1 MAKMKLRKAEELF
14 FRIIMFLAT
23 TIILLA
29 LCMIIFTILRRGLPA
44 VSWSMISQLPKGGFY
59 FGKEGGIL
67 NAILGSVYLA
77 FGASILAFLI
87 GLPVSLYINIHL
99 HKNRKLV
106 SAIRFM
112 LDVMW
117 GIPSIVYGA
126 FGFSVMIAL
135 GMRSSLLA
143 GMLTVT
149 LFIIPIMIRAIDE
162 VMKTVPKG
170 LLEATLS
177 LGSTKSETAYRVYFR
192 QCISGVTTAL
202 LLSFGRAI
210 GDAASVL
217 FTTGYTD
224 NLPTSL
230 MQPTATLPLAIFF
243 QLSSPIAEVK
253 ERAYASAVILTV
265 IILIIS
271 LVSRVSAR
279 KYLKNKIK

>member
-1 MAKMKLRKAEELF
+1 MNRLKIRKAEELF
-14 FRIIMFLAT
+14 FRVIMFLAT
-23 TIILLA
+23 SVILLA
-29 LCMIIFTILRRGLPA
+29 LCMIIFSILRKGLPA
-44 VSWSMISQLPKGGFY
+44 LSWSMISQLPKGGFY

-67 NAILGSVYLA
+67 NAIMGSVYLA
-77 FGASILAFLI
+77 FDATFLAFLI
-87 GLPVSLYINIHL
+87 GLPVALYINIHL
-99 HKNRKLV
+99 HKRKKLV
-106 SAIRFM
+106 NGIRFM

-126 FGFSVMIAL
+126 FGFTVML
-135 GMRSSLLA
+135 YFGMRSSLLA

-162 VMKTVPKG
+162 VLKTVPTG

-177 LGSTKSETAYRVYFR
+177 LGSTKSETAYKVYFK
-192 QCISGVTTAL
+192 QGISGIVTAL

-224 NLPTSL
+224 NMPTSL
-230 MQPTATLPLAIFF
+230 LQPTATLPLAIFF

-253 ERAYASAVILTV
+253 ERAYASAVILTL
-265 IILIIS
+265 IILFIS
-271 LVSRVSAR
+271 LVSRISSR
-279 KYLKNKIK
+279 HYHKHKIK

>member
-1 MAKMKLRKAEELF
+1 MAKLGFRKAEELF
-14 FRIIMFLAT
+14 FRIVMFLAT
-23 TIILLA
+23 TVILLA
-29 LCMIIFTILRRGLPA
+29 LLMIIFTILRKGLAA
-44 VSWSMISQLPKGGFY
+44 VSWSMVSQLPKGGFY

-67 NAILGSVYLA
+67 NAILGSLYLA
-77 FGASILAFLI
+77 VGASLLAFVI

-99 HKNRKLV
+99 HKNTKLV
-106 SAIRFM
+106 NAIRFM

-126 FGFSVMIAL
+126 FGFTVML
-135 GMRSSLLA
+135 YFGMRSSLLA

-162 VMKTVPKG
+162 VMKTVPTG

-177 LGSTKSETAYRVYFR
+177 LGSTRSETAYRVYFK
-192 QCISGVTTAL
+192 QCIAGVTTAL

-230 MQPTATLPLAIFF
+230 TQPTATLPLAIFF

-279 KYLKNKIK
+279 TYLKHKIK

>member
-1 MAKMKLRKAEELF
+1 MKIQQVRKAEEFF
-14 FRIIMFLAT
+14 FRVVMFLAT
-23 TIILLA
+23 SLILLA
-29 LCMIIFTILRRGLPA
+29 LCMIIYSILFNGLPA
-44 VSWSMISQLPKGGFY
+44 LSWDMIFKLPKGGFY

-67 NAILGSVYLA
+67 NAILGSIYLA
-77 FGASILAFLI
+77 MGATILALLI
-87 GLPVSLYINIHL
+87 GLPVSLFINIHL
-99 HKNRKLV
+99 KKFQKLV
-106 SAIRFM
+106 NGIRFM

-126 FGFSVMIAL
+126 FGFTVMIYF

-143 GMLTVT
+143 GIITVT
-149 LFIIPIMIRAIDE
+149 LFIIPIMVRGIDE
-162 VMKTVPKG
+162 VMKTVPAG
-170 LLEATLS
+170 LLESALS
-177 LGSTKSETAYRVYFR
+177 LGSTRSETAYKVYFR

-210 GDAASVL
+210 GDAAAVL

-230 MQPTATLPLAIFF
+230 SQPTATLPLAIFF

-253 ERAYASAVILTV
+253 ERAYASAVILTF

-271 LVSRVSAR
+271 FVSRVYAR
-279 KYLKNKIK
+279 RYQKNKIN

>member
-1 MAKMKLRKAEELF
+1 MKIQQVRKAEEFF
-14 FRIIMFLAT
+14 FRVVMFLAT
-23 TIILLA
+23 SLILLA
-29 LCMIIFTILRRGLPA
+29 LCMIIYSILFNGLPA
-44 VSWSMISQLPKGGFY
+44 LSWDMIFKLPKGGFY

-67 NAILGSVYLA
+67 NAILGSIYLA
-77 FGASILAFLI
+77 MGATILALLI
-87 GLPVSLYINIHL
+87 GLPVSLFINIHL
-99 HKNRKLV
+99 KKFQKLV
-106 SAIRFM
+106 NGIRFM

-126 FGFSVMIAL
+126 FGFTVMIYF

-143 GMLTVT
+143 GIITVT
-149 LFIIPIMIRAIDE
+149 LFIIPIMVRGIDE
-162 VMKTVPKG
+162 VMKTVPPG
-170 LLEATLS
+170 LLESALS
-177 LGSTKSETAYRVYFR
+177 LGSTRSETAYKVYFR

-210 GDAASVL
+210 GDAAAVL

-230 MQPTATLPLAIFF
+230 SQPTATLPLAIFF

-253 ERAYASAVILTV
+253 ERAYASAVILTF

-271 LVSRVSAR
+271 FVSRASAR
-279 KYLKNKIK
+279 RYQKNKIN